1 MSITSIT
8 INEKKVVEYK
18 MIAACTENTLST
30 RVNNWIEQNFQPYG
44 EPFTSYNPDTKV
56 QLFCQ
61 SMVKYRE

>member
-1 MSITSIT
+1 MDMR
-8 INEKKVVEYK
+8 EKKVVEYK
-18 MIAACTENTLST
+18 MVAACTENTLST
-30 RVNNWIEQNFQPYG
+30 RVNALIFHNFQPFG